1 MRIAAIAQPLIRL
14 ALTED
19 LGGGDVTTEAVVAEG
34 ARARAHIE
42 AREAGVL
49 AGTETAELAFKEL
62 DPEVRV
68 EWRVPEGG
76 DLTPGLTVAAIEGRA
91 RGILSAERV
100 ALNFLQRLSGV
111 ATRTRAFVRA
121 VDGSG
126 VAILDTRKTT
136 PGLRVLE
143 KLAVLAGGGRNHRF
157 GLFDGVLIKENHV
170 RSVGGL
176 AAAIERARAGA
187 GTMPIIVEV
196 RSIAEAMEAAKQ
208 GADRVLLDNMKP
220 AQVAQV
226 VKRFGAAGLPRASEI
241 EVSGG
246 VTLANVRSFAIPGVS
261 YISVG
266 ALTHSAPAVDL
277 SLLVDSITGA
287 A

>member
-1 MRIAAIAQPLIRL
+1 
-14 ALTED
+14 
-19 LGGGDVTTEAVVAEG
+19 
-34 ARARAHIE
+34 
-42 AREAGVL
+42 VL